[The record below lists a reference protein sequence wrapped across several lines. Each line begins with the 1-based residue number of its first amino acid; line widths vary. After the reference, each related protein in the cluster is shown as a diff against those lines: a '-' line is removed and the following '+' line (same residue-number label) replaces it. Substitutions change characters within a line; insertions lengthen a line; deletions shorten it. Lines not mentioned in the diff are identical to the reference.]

1 MKQLGILAFLVVL
14 FEASAAANP
23 YLLKPGEP
31 PTKLR
36 VATSAV
42 TGGFVHF
49 YSGLDYGI
57 FEKYGLKCEHV
68 YIRGQS
74 PALAALANDQV
85 QFNYGAADGSLPGL
99 AAGVEAKF
107 VASPLVKLPYVMV
120 ARKEIRRPEDLKGK
134 SIGVTRPGDLSA
146 RLSRQ
151 VVRKFGL
158 TTDEVTI
165 HPIGGSQ
172 TERYQAMV
180 GNVVQAILVT
190 PPLDIRAKSDGFN
203 IIYRLIDLEI
213 PFIYSSL
220 ITNYRM
226 LRERPEIVQRMV
238 AALAET
244 VYFVEKN
251 PDKAKAAIAKAMR
264 VKDEEALQSSYNVYA
279 KEIVDRTMVVPGK
292 SVSEAVDIAR
302 ETGTLVRRKPEELYD
317 NSFVNNLEKSGFLER
332 ALGQRKLPA
341 IKFNRPILVESFA
354 TKPVSIPPFG
364 KGRPGGIFVSCRN
377 DPRYLQAPGFVI
389 NSAA

>member
-1 MKQLGILAFLVVL
+1 MRKWTILVFLLAFQGSVFAIPFL
-14 FEASAAANP
+14 P
-23 YLLKPGEP
+23 RPGEAP
-31 PTKLR
+31 VMLR

-42 TGGFVHF
+42 TGGFVHL
-49 YSGLDYGI
+49 YTGLDNGI

-99 AAGVEAKF
+99 AAGVDAKF

-120 ARKEIRRPEDLKGK
+120 ARKDIRRPEDLKGK

-158 TTDEVTI
+158 TADDVTI

-172 TERYQAMV
+172 QERYQAMV

-190 PPLDIRAKSDGFN
+190 PPLDVRAKSDGFN
-203 IIYRLIDLEI
+203 VIYRLIDLDI

-226 LRERPEIVQRMV
+226 LRERPETVQRMV

-251 PDKAKAAIAKAMR
+251 PEKAKAAIAKAMR

-279 KEIVDRTMVVPGK
+279 KEIVDRTMMVPGK
-292 SVSEAVDIAR
+292 SISEAVEIAR
-302 ETGTLVRRKPEELYD
+302 DTGTIIRKKSEELYD
-317 NSFVNNLEKSGFLER
+317 NSFVINLEKTGFLKELWGSENYR
-332 ALGQRKLPA
+332 R
-341 IKFNRPILVESFA
+341 
-354 TKPVSIPPFG
+354 
-364 KGRPGGIFVSCRN
+364 
-377 DPRYLQAPGFVI
+377 
-389 NSAA
+389 

>member
-1 MKQLGILAFLVVL
+1 MAFLLAFQGSV
-14 FEASAAANP
+14 FANP
-23 YLLKPGEP
+23 FLPRAGEP
-31 PTKLR
+31 PIMLR

-42 TGGFVHF
+42 TGGFVHL
-49 YSGLDYGI
+49 YTGLENGI

-99 AAGVEAKF
+99 AAGVDAKF

-158 TTDEVTI
+158 TADDVTI

-172 TERYQAMV
+172 QERYQAMV

-190 PPLDIRAKSDGFN
+190 PPLDARAKSDGFN
-203 IIYRLIDLEI
+203 VIYRLVDLDI

-226 LRERPEIVQRMV
+226 LRERPETVQRMV

-244 VYFVEKN
+244 IYFVEKN
-251 PDKAKAAIAKAMR
+251 PEKAKAAIAKAMR
-264 VKDEEALQSSYNVYA
+264 IKDEEALQSSYNVYA
-279 KEIVDRTMVVPGK
+279 KEIVDRTMMVPGK
-292 SVSEAVDIAR
+292 SINEAVEIAR
-302 ETGTLVRRKPEELYD
+302 DSGTIVRRKPEELYD
-317 NSFVNNLEKSGFLER
+317 NSFVINLEKTGFLKE
-332 ALGQRKLPA
+332 LWGS
-341 IKFNRPILVESFA
+341 ESY
-354 TKPVSIPPFG
+354 
-364 KGRPGGIFVSCRN
+364 RR
-377 DPRYLQAPGFVI
+377 
-389 NSAA
+389 

>member
-1 MKQLGILAFLVVL
+1 MAFLLAFQGSV
-14 FEASAAANP
+14 FANP
-23 YLLKPGEP
+23 FLPRAGEP
-31 PTKLR
+31 PIMLR

-42 TGGFVHF
+42 TGGFVHL
-49 YSGLDYGI
+49 YTGLENGI

-99 AAGVEAKF
+99 AAGVDAKF

-134 SIGVTRPGDLSA
+134 SIGVTRSGDLSA

-158 TTDEVTI
+158 TADDVTI

-172 TERYQAMV
+172 QERYQAMV

-190 PPLDIRAKSDGFN
+190 PPLDARARSDGFN
-203 IIYRLIDLEI
+203 VIYRLVDLDI

-226 LRERPEIVQRMV
+226 LRERPETVQRMV

-264 VKDEEALQSSYNVYA
+264 IKDEEALQSSYNVYA
-279 KEIVDRTMVVPGK
+279 KEIVDRTMMVPGK
-292 SVSEAVDIAR
+292 SISEAVEIAR
-302 ETGTLVRRKPEELYD
+302 DSGTIIRKKPEELYD
-317 NSFVNNLEKSGFLER
+317 NSFVINLEKSGFLKELWGSENYR
-332 ALGQRKLPA
+332 R
-341 IKFNRPILVESFA
+341 
-354 TKPVSIPPFG
+354 
-364 KGRPGGIFVSCRN
+364 
-377 DPRYLQAPGFVI
+377 
-389 NSAA
+389 

>member
-1 MKQLGILAFLVVL
+1 MKKLAIVAFLL
-14 FEASAAANP
+14 FLFDASAFANP
-23 YLLKPGEP
+23 YLPRAGER
-31 PTKLR
+31 PTTLR

-49 YSGLDYGI
+49 YAGLDYGI
-57 FEKYGLKCEHV
+57 FEKYGLKCEHI

-74 PALAALANDQV
+74 PALAALAGDQL
-85 QFNYGAADGSLPGL
+85 QFTYGAADGSLPGL
-99 AAGVEAKF
+99 AAGVEAKL
-107 VASPLVKLPYVMV
+107 VASPLIKLPYVMV

-190 PPLDIRAKSDGFN
+190 PPLDVRAKHDGFN
-203 IIYRLIDLEI
+203 VIYRLVDLEI

-220 ITNYRM
+220 LTNYKM

-238 AALAET
+238 AALAEA
-244 VYFVEKN
+244 VHFVEKN

-279 KEIVDRTMVVPGK
+279 KEIVDRTMVVPAK
-292 SVSEAVDIAR
+292 SVSEAVEIAR

-317 NSFVNNLEKSGFLER
+317 NSFVNNLEKSGFLKEIWGSENYR
-332 ALGQRKLPA
+332 R
-341 IKFNRPILVESFA
+341 
-354 TKPVSIPPFG
+354 
-364 KGRPGGIFVSCRN
+364 
-377 DPRYLQAPGFVI
+377 
-389 NSAA
+389 

>member
-1 MKQLGILAFLVVL
+1 MIRPVVRAVLLVLLHAVTAL
-14 FEASAAANP
+14 ANP
-23 YLLKPGEP
+23 YLPKAGEP
-31 PTKLR
+31 PVAVR

-42 TGGFVHF
+42 TGGFVHL
-49 YSGLDYGI
+49 YTGLDYGI
-57 FEKYGLKCEHV
+57 FEKYGLKCEHI
-68 YIRGQS
+68 YIRGSS
-74 PALAALANDQV
+74 PTLAALAGDQI
-85 QFNYGAADGSLPGL
+85 QFTYGAADGSLPGL
-99 AAGVEAKF
+99 ATGVEAKI
-107 VASPLVKLPYVMV
+107 VASPLIKLPYVLI

-158 TTDEVTI
+158 TADDVTI

-190 PPLDIRAKSDGFN
+190 PPLDVRAKRDGFN
-203 IIYRLIDLEI
+203 VIYRLVNLDI

-220 ITNYRM
+220 HTSYKM
-226 LRERPEIVQRMV
+226 LCERPEIVQRMV

-244 VYFVEKN
+244 LHFVENN

-292 SVSEAVDIAR
+292 SVSEAVEIAR
-302 ETGTLVRRKPEELYD
+302 ETGTVVRRKPEELYD
-317 NSFVNNLEKSGFLER
+317 NSFVNNLEKSGFLKELWGNQNYR
-332 ALGQRKLPA
+332 R
-341 IKFNRPILVESFA
+341 
-354 TKPVSIPPFG
+354 
-364 KGRPGGIFVSCRN
+364 
-377 DPRYLQAPGFVI
+377 
-389 NSAA
+389 

>member
-1 MKQLGILAFLVVL
+1 MKQLGLIAFLLVL
-14 FEASAAANP
+14 FEGSAVANP
-23 YLLKPGEP
+23 YLPKPGES

-99 AAGVEAKF
+99 AAGVDAKF

-317 NSFVNNLEKSGFLER
+317 NSFVNNLEKSGFLKELWGNENYR
-332 ALGQRKLPA
+332 R
-341 IKFNRPILVESFA
+341 
-354 TKPVSIPPFG
+354 
-364 KGRPGGIFVSCRN
+364 
-377 DPRYLQAPGFVI
+377 
-389 NSAA
+389 